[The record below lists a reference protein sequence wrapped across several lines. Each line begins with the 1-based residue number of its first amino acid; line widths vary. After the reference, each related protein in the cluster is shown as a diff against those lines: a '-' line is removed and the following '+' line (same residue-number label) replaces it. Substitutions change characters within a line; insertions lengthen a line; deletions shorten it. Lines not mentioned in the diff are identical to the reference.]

1 MDWGA
6 IVDEY
11 PSDITRTF
19 QVGDLDPEL
28 VRVYDAVRRANE
40 AGKAAARPGVTGEQ
54 VDRAARQVITD
65 AGYGDQFIHRTGHG
79 LGLEVHETPNMVAG
93 NNEPLIPGNV
103 FTIEPGIYLP
113 GRGGVRIEDNIVVTA
128 EGSLCLTNVT
138 RELIRV
144 G

>member
-1 MDWGA
+1 
-6 IVDEY
+6 
-11 PSDITRTF
+11 
-19 QVGDLDPEL
+19 

-54 VDRAARQVITD
+54 VDRAARKVIVA

-79 LGLEVHETPNMVAG
+79 LGLEVHETPNMVEG
-93 NNEPLIPGNV
+93 NSQPLIPGNV
-103 FTIEPGIYLP
+103 FTVEPGIYLP

-128 EGSLCLTNVT
+128 DGSLCLTNVT